1 MGSNYKVNY
10 GVDLVFCID
19 VTNSMDHILD
29 TVKDNALRFYQ
40 DFKETMDKKKKS
52 VSELRIRII
61 AFRDY
66 FYDKEQAMLVTD
78 FFQFPEQA
86 EDFRACL
93 ASIEADGGGD
103 DEEDGLEALA
113 YAMKSK
119 WNTNT
124 NKRRHVIV
132 VWSDD
137 GTHDLGFGK
146 SADNYPTN
154 MAADFDELT
163 RWWGSKTTPGIMD
176 ESAKRLIIFAP
187 NKRSWNTITD
197 NWNNVI
203 QYESEAGD
211 GLAACDYEQILSA
224 IGNSI

>member
-1 MGSNYKVNY
+1 MGSNYRMTYV
-10 GVDLVFCID
+10 VDLVFCID
-19 VTNSMDHILD
+19 VTMSMDPILN

-40 DFKETMDKKKKS
+40 DFQKIMEQKHKT
-52 VSELRIRII
+52 VSELRIRIV

-66 FYDKEQAMLVTD
+66 FYDREQAMLVTD
-78 FFQFPEQA
+78 FFEFPRQA

-93 ASIEADGGGD
+93 QSMEPSGGGD

-119 WNTNT
+119 WSNNTK
-124 NKRRHVIV
+124 KRRHVIV

-146 SADNYPTN
+146 SAPNYPSN
-154 MAADFDELT
+154 MARDFNELS
-163 RWWGSKTTPGIMD
+163 RWWGSKTSPGIMD

-187 NKRSWNTITD
+187 AKKSWTTITD

-203 QYESEAGD
+203 QYESDAGM
-211 GLAACDYEQILSA
+211 GLAECDYDQILSA

>member
-78 FFQFPEQA
+78 FFKFPEQA